1 MVGRLICMS
10 DYAGMYEGQLRAK
23 NTAKAA
29 LLCVNGTFA
38 CMYIY
43 IYVFFT
49 IHIYIYV
56 CMYVCK

>member
-43 IYVFFT
+43 ICLLYYT
-49 IHIYIYV
+49 YIYI

>member
-49 IHIYIYV
+49 VHIY
-56 CMYVCK
+56 MYVCR